1 MNSIEIAVVVLII
14 IFGGA
19 LLGMYIGRR
28 VPHHLTPETRSVV
41 TASMAVVGTMT
52 ALMIGL

>member
-52 ALMIGL
+52 ALVIGL